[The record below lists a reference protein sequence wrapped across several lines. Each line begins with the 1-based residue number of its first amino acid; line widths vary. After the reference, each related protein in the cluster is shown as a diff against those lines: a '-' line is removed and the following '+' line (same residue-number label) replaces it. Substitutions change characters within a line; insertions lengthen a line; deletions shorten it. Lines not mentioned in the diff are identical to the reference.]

1 MTTQKIKLSEVRQL
15 IRNILKE
22 EKSNKKFIKEEL
34 EDELIDF
41 TVPDWSMGALING
54 DYSGLSDEDEAKIN
68 EFVDKVSR
76 IYGNA
81 MFMDANE
88 DLGFCPRNDIDKL
101 GSNCNKVLIRP
112 DKMQESVKPKTQ
124 KIKLSEVRQ
133 LVRKSLRENKLN
145 TFYVVFDGTSHVV
158 LDEYDYKDFIKKEP
172 KQYHKILFKSN
183 NEDKAFNKAEELDE
197 TSEPMQESVKP
208 KTQKIKLSEVRQMV
222 KSMLKESNYDFVS
235 QYDLGNTY
243 LTSLGLEKMGIET
256 LQTYVNLILKD
267 KNWLEKK
274 YPNYNYSYRTIIED
288 IKKIVKN
295 LPEFIDKY
303 KDMNPISVVNNLKSK
318 L

>member
-15 IRNILKE
+15 VRNILKE

-54 DYSGLSDEDEAKIN
+54 DYSGLSDEDEAKVN
-68 EFVDKVSR
+68 EFVDEVSR

-124 KIKLSEVRQ
+124 KIKLSEVREM
-133 LVRKSLRENKLN
+133 VRKSLREGK
-145 TFYVVFDGTSHVV
+145 
-158 LDEYDYKDFIKKEP
+158 YDY
-172 KQYHKILFKSN
+172 
-183 NEDKAFNKAEELDE
+183 
-197 TSEPMQESVKP
+197 
-208 KTQKIKLSEVRQMV
+208 
-222 KSMLKESNYDFVS
+222 
-235 QYDLGNTY
+235 
-243 LTSLGLEKMGIET
+243 
-256 LQTYVNLILKD
+256 QTYHNSFTEAASEAKEYAEKKGYKIDEDSWWREVGSGGKYGRSRPKIGVTHTFTIDLLKD
-267 KNWLEKK
+267 DKPQKK
-274 YPNYNYSYRTIIED
+274 ALIFTVYGMDSGRYE
-288 IKKIVKN
+288 
-295 LPEFIDKY
+295 L
-303 KDMNPISVVNNLKSK
+303 VVYIN
-318 L
+318 